1 MKKLLGFVLSLP
13 VVLAAFWCGLALGF
27 RLPAET
33 VVRHGTGGVF
43 VLAVVASLLWVRPL
57 ARKLGALAVL
67 FGAFAAFYATVQPSN
82 DRDWS
87 PEVAR
92 PPTAEVRGDT
102 LVVRNVR
109 NFDYRSDTDFTE
121 RWEERT
127 YDLSKIEGGDLFL
140 SYWGSPSI
148 AHTIVSWDF
157 ADSPPLAISIET
169 RKERGEEYSALRG
182 FFREYELYYVAADER
197 DLVRVRTNY
206 RDEQV
211 YLYRVRMA
219 PADARGLLLDYVATM
234 NDLAANPRWY
244 NAGVDNCTTGIRVH
258 VQHIGAARPWN
269 WRILANGYMDEMMY
283 ERGTIDTALPFAEL
297 KQASNVVAR
306 AKAADRAPDF
316 SARIREGLPPRPE
329 P

>member
-1 MKKLLGFVLSLP
+1 MRKLAGVLLSLP
-13 VVLAAFWCGLALGF
+13 VVLAAIWCGFALGF

-33 VVRHGTGGVF
+33 VIRHGTGGLF
-43 VLAVVASLLWVRPL
+43 VLLVVASLLWVRPL
-57 ARKLGALAVL
+57 VKKLGALTVL
-67 FGAFAAFYATVQPSN
+67 FGAFAAFFATVQPSN

-102 LVVRNVR
+102 LIVRNVR
-109 NFDYRSDTDFTE
+109 NFDYRSETDFTE

-127 YDLSKIEGGDLFL
+127 YDLAALQGADLFM

-148 AHTIVSWDF
+148 AHTIASWDF

-169 RKERGEEYSALRG
+169 RKERGEEYSAVRG

-197 DLVRVRTNY
+197 DLVRLRTNY
-206 RDEQV
+206 RNEDV
-211 YLYRVRMA
+211 YLYRVRMS
-219 PADARGLLLDYVATM
+219 PETARSLLLDYVKTM
-234 NDLAANPRWY
+234 NDLAENPRWY

-269 WRILANGYMDEMMY
+269 WRILANGYMDQMMY
-283 ERGTIDTALPFAEL
+283 ERGAIDTDLPFAEL
-297 KQASNVVAR
+297 KKASNVVAR
-306 AKAADRAPDF
+306 ARAADQDPAF
-316 SARIREGLPPRPE
+316 SARIREGLPPRPQ